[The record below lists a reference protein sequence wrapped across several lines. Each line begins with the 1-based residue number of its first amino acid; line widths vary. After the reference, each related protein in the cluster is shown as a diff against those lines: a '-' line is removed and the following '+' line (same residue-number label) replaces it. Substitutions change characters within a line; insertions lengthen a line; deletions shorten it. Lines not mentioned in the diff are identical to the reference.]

1 MYAKK
6 ARKCDRAIVDVN
18 HYIDF
23 LNLFKDIYIYF
34 PQRVNS
40 IDYYDNLIF
49 IIYII
54 IIINDLITRKSRRA
68 ELIRSNSLSDFPNGI
83 VLLRC
88 VITIIRGKY
97 LLGFLLMIS
106 RNQSYSNFE
115 GKRCSRNVDK

>member
-6 ARKCDRAIVDVN
+6 ACKCDRAIVDVN

-83 VLLRC
+83 VLL
-88 VITIIRGKY
+88 
-97 LLGFLLMIS
+97 
-106 RNQSYSNFE
+106 
-115 GKRCSRNVDK
+115 